1 MRTFFASVLTILL
14 GIALGVGVAALRI
27 KMRPWNP
34 SGEEGAAPATS
45 AAPASNGPT
54 PKVNVGQTEYKF
66 GTLDMHATGTHD
78 FVFSNTGKAP
88 LVLRA
93 GVSSC
98 RCAWSKI
105 EQDKIPPGG
114 SSRVTLTWKPKQKAG
129 PYQQTATIL
138 TNDPARPR
146 VGLTVT
152 GRFATALQFS
162 PQVLLFSQLS
172 IGEKAAAQ
180 SQLFCYLDEPLKIL
194 GHKWSDAST
203 ASCFDVTVEPLSE
216 KELKEEPL
224 ARSGVLVKVAVKPG
238 MLQGLFHQDVLLQTN
253 VASMPHV
260 TLPVQGIVGSGEIT
274 VAGPGWNPDADVL
287 TLGRVSRR
295 DGLQRRLTLVVR
307 GPWSKQVEFKPDH
320 VEPST
325 LKVTVGPRSEVG
337 QGNVVQ
343 TPLIIDIP
351 PGSGPANYAGTGQS
365 KLAEIILATTH
376 PKVPKLRIFVRFV
389 IEG

>member
-1 MRTFFASVLTILL
+1 VLTILL
-14 GIALGVGVAALRI
+14 GIALGIGVASLRI

-34 SGEEGAAPATS
+34 AGEES
-45 AAPASNGPT
+45 AAPAASVAPAPNGPA

-93 GVSSC
+93 GASSC

-105 EQDKIPPGG
+105 EQDTIPPGG
-114 SSRVTLTWKPKQKAG
+114 SSRVTLTWKPKEKSG

-138 TNDPARPR
+138 TNDPAQPK

-152 GRFATALQFS
+152 GRFATALQFF
-162 PQVLLFSQLS
+162 PQLLVFSHLS
-172 IGEKAAAQ
+172 VGEKAAAQ
-180 SQLFCYLDEPLKIL
+180 SALFCRLDEPLKIL
-194 GHKWSDAST
+194 GHTWSDTST
-203 ASCFDVTVEPLSE
+203 APYFDVTVEPLSE
-216 KELKEEPL
+216 KELKEEPS

-238 MLQGLFHQDVLLQTN
+238 MLQGVFQQDVVLQTN
-253 VASMPHV
+253 VASMPQV
-260 TLPVQGIVGSGEIT
+260 SLPVQGIIGSGEIT
-274 VAGPGWNPDADVL
+274 VAGHGWDPDTGIL
-287 TLGRVSRR
+287 TLGRVPRR
-295 DGLQRRLTLVVR
+295 EGLQRRLTLVVR

-320 VEPST
+320 IEPSE
-325 LKVTVGPRSEVG
+325 LKVTVGPRGEIG
-337 QGNVVQ
+337 QGSVVQ

-351 PGSGPANYAGTGQS
+351 PGSPTASFAGTGQS